1 MNSKPPCPRLP
12 PAVKPSVVILGAG
25 VVGLCTA
32 LECARRGYVV
42 TVIDRKPR
50 RRDGCSFGNAGM
62 VVPSH
67 FIPLAAPGMVALG
80 LRWMWNPESP
90 FYIRPRLDPHLLSWG
105 MRFWHASTRL
115 RVEAAAPILR
125 DIGLLSRECFTSMGL
140 DFGLVEKG
148 LLMLCKEERTLEEES
163 HTAAKANALGIPAD
177 VLDARATAALDPAVT
192 MDVCGSVWFP
202 KDCHLSPGRFL
213 AVLEEELI
221 RLGVVFHWETE
232 VLDFDTAS
240 SSLKSVFTSRGAME
254 GDAFVLCA
262 GVWSAETARAL
273 CLNLPMQGGKG
284 YSLTLPQPREAPTI
298 CALLTEARA
307 AVTPMLGG
315 LRVGGTMEIAGL
327 DESID
332 PRRVRGILKSF
343 CRYYTA
349 FRPEDFAGL
358 PVWRGLRPV
367 APDGVPYVG
376 RVRTFANLSVA
387 AGHAML
393 GLSLGPVTGLLMS
406 ELLSGEKPSV
416 DMAALDPGRFD
427 RG

>member
-284 YSLTLPQPREAPTI
+284 YSLTLNNPPQLPELCSI
-298 CALLTEARA
+298 CSEARV
-307 AVTPMLGG
+307 AVTPMDGA
-315 LRVGGTMEIAGL
+315 LRFGGTMEMVGT
-327 DESID
+327 DESITR
-332 PRRVRGILKSF
+332 RRVQGIIRAAT
-343 CRYYTA
+343 RYFPA
-349 FRPEDFAGL
+349 FSETHFAGIE
-358 PVWRGLRPV
+358 PWRGLRPV
-367 APDGVPYVG
+367 SPDGMPYLG
-376 RVRTFANLSVA
+376 RPRRWKNLLVA
-387 AGHAML
+387 TGHAMM
-393 GLSLGPVTGLLMS
+393 GLSLAPATARIVADLL
-406 ELLSGEKPSV
+406 EERQLGVNLRL
-416 DMAALDPGRFD
+416 LDPDRF
-427 RG
+427 G